1 MKETLDD
8 SNDGFI
14 EKKLSELSNL
24 ISSVWHKI
32 PEDEKPKERKPTILI
47 CGSTGVGKSTTINT
61 LFGENV
67 ATIGY
72 YSRGTDKDEVYEWES
87 NSEHI
92 NVIDLPGLGDG
103 DTLKEREFR
112 EIYRKRIKEAD
123 AIILV
128 SIPPRPASTGTIK
141 TINLLLSEGVRSSH
155 IVLGLNQL
163 THIRYPLNN
172 KLSQIEVDGLI
183 GPTKESDYLAIEEQK
198 KAYLNDLNKYV
209 RNGSKFN
216 IDQIIEFDSI
226 TGWNLHKMLFACVD
240 RIPFVVARRFRLATL
255 ESEREIRR
263 KESEKYE
270 NEKKRLEEILKEKEL
285 VIRENE
291 AETKL
296 LAAEAIYQ
304 IAEAKHKNK
313 ELKEENKQLRKR
325 TKELP
330 PPQIIDITPN
340 QNQNYADLK
349 NLNDRRGEGLKR
361 FGEAENRLN
370 STVLGKVANGLADVV
385 EVFDKTTANSIR
397 TTTKALE
404 KGYEKAKEGAKKIWN
419 TFKSWF

>member
-1 MKETLDD
+1 MKETFDD
-8 SNDGFI
+8 SNESFL
-14 EKKLSELSNL
+14 EEKLSELSNL

-47 CGSTGVGKSTTINT
+47 CGQTGVGKSTTINT
-61 LFGENV
+61 LFGESV
-67 ATIGY
+67 AKVGY
-72 YSRGTDKDEVYEWES
+72 FSRGTATDEVYEWES
-87 NSEHI
+87 DTEHI

-103 DTLKEREFR
+103 DTKKEREFR

-172 KLSQIEVDGLI
+172 KLSQIEIDGLI
-183 GPTKESDYLAIEEQK
+183 GPTKESDIIAIEEQK
-198 KAYLNDLNKYV
+198 KAFLSDLNTYI
-209 RNGSKFN
+209 RNGKFN
-216 IDQIIEFDSI
+216 IEQIIEFDSI

-255 ESEREIRR
+255 ESEREIKRR
-263 KESEKYE
+263 EIEKYE
-270 NEKKRLEEILKEKEL
+270 NEKKRLEEMLKEKDL

-296 LAAEAIYQ
+296 LAAQAIYQ
-304 IAEAKHKNK
+304 ITEAKNKNK
-313 ELKEENKQLRKR
+313 ELKEENKELKERM
-325 TKELP
+325 KELP
-330 PPQIIDITPN
+330 PAQTVIDITPN
-340 QNQNYADLK
+340 SDFSGLKDRNTQRGEALK
-349 NLNDRRGEGLKR
+349 N
-361 FGEAENRLN
+361 FGENEKKLN
-370 STVLGKVANGLADVV
+370 STILEKVANGLADVV
-385 EVFDKTTANSIR
+385 EVFDRTTANAIR
-397 TTTKALE
+397 TTTKVLE
-404 KGYEKAKEGAKKIWN
+404 KGYEKAKEGAKKLWN